1 MESVEKKN
9 KLIEEVGALL
19 QERANLS
26 PLAARIYATLILSS
40 NEGLSFDAVVKQMQA
55 SKSSVSSNLN
65 VLLQLRYIAYYTKPG
80 NRKRYFKTSEFYIK
94 NTMEQQIYLI
104 EKELKVVS
112 KINDFNK
119 NNNPEK
125 FKNEKSLGLLFH
137 EHLEDLKNKIN
148 GKLEEIKQFQ
158 KQL

>member
-1 MESVEKKN
+1 LESVEKKN

-148 GKLEEIKQFQ
+148 SKLEEIKQFQ

>member
-1 MESVEKKN
+1 
-9 KLIEEVGALL
+9 
-19 QERANLS
+19 
-26 PLAARIYATLILSS
+26 
-40 NEGLSFDAVVKQMQA
+40 
-55 SKSSVSSNLN
+55 
-65 VLLQLRYIAYYTKPG
+65 
-80 NRKRYFKTSEFYIK
+80 
-94 NTMEQQIYLI
+94 MEQQIYLI